1 MEIRTLRHFIAVVQ
15 EEGVTAA
22 ADVLRIS
29 QPALS
34 RQIRDLEEEMGATLF
49 VRGNRGRTMELT
61 HEGRLLYRRACEIVE
76 LADRTRSEIA

>member
-1 MEIRTLRHFIAVVQ
+1 MELRVLRNFIAVVQ

-34 RQIRDLEEEMGATLF
+34 RQIKELEKELGTQLL
-49 VRGNRGRTMELT
+49 VRGNRGRTLELT
-61 HEGRLLYRRACEIVE
+61 DEG
-76 LADRTRSEIA
+76 